1 MLASACGGPRSCR
14 LPGPMKSRFILPGN
28 PGHHAV
34 QIYAESAALCE
45 SVTDFMAD
53 GLAAAQP
60 ALVIATPLHCDL
72 VIRGLSARRFDVPGA
87 LAQGAMLLFD
97 ARESLDVTT
106 GSSSGI
112 DAARFREVVGL
123 ALERLM
129 QQSGDAVARVYSELS
144 DVLWRAGQIDAALQV
159 EAFWNDLLTEFPFS
173 LLCGCSMT
181 PFFAHPAHE
190 QACAVHTDVYHA
202 QATV

>member
-1 MLASACGGPRSCR
+1 MT
-14 LPGPMKSRFILPGN
+14 SRFILPGN

-45 SVTDFMAD
+45 SVTDFVAD

-72 VIRGLSARRFDVPGA
+72 VVRGLSARRFDVPGA

-97 ARESLDVTT
+97 AHESLKVTAC
-106 GSSSGI
+106 GCSV
-112 DAARFREVVGL
+112 DASRFREVVGL

-129 QQSGDAVARVYSELS
+129 PSAADAVARVYSDLS
-144 DVLWRAGQIDAALQV
+144 DVLWRTGEIEAALQV
-159 EAFWNDLLTEFPFS
+159 EAYWNELLAEYPFS
-173 LLCGCSMT
+173 LLCGCSME
-181 PFFAHPAHE
+181 PFFGHPAHE
-190 QACAVHTDVYHA
+190 RACAIHTDVYHA